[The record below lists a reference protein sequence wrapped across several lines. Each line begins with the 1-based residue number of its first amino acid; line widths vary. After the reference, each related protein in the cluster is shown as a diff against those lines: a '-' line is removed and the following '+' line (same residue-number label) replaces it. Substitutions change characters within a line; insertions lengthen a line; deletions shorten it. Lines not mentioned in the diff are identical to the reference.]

1 MPSIER
7 DTDVEPV
14 EEPAMPNL
22 THWITQYLLA
32 VLSMAAL
39 LVGIDLVLRGETFA
53 RAWPSALT
61 WAVVASALFVGTR
74 YRNMKRGIAC
84 SVCDTLD
91 KK

>member
-1 MPSIER
+1 MPS
-7 DTDVEPV
+7 
-14 EEPAMPNL
+14 L
-22 THWITQYLLA
+22 SHWITQYLIA
-32 VLSMAAL
+32 VLSMSAL
-39 LVGIDLVLRGETFA
+39 LLVIDLVMRGETFA
-53 RAWPSALT
+53 RAWPSAVI